1 MTRTHR
7 FSSHFPAG
15 LARRIPHIG
24 HTYTTRTRGPV
35 SGCCRLGVLAML
47 CVALA
52 GCADGNSGAAD
63 DLAAGRTTS
72 SRGES
77 TRRTFDPDEA
87 ADLFRAAAAGA
98 DPAGR
103 RDAWSIVLAAFS
115 GEDQQRDAEL
125 VLAAVGDIGL
135 AGANLETRRDNTVLT
150 FGAYEDPDDPEAARD
165 LRRIRQITLDGRT
178 PFAGAFLAP
187 PTAEAGTGRTPEY
200 DLRYAKALHN
210 PGALD
215 TPEIAVYARADRRR
229 PRRDGLEQFRAAAE
243 EAVRS
248 LRAEG
253 EPAFFYH
260 GPNRSSVTLGLFN
273 GDDHDP
279 ETPQFESTRL
289 RMSRDRHPTLLLNGA
304 GLRETVRTSSGTAT
318 RLKPTYLV
326 GVPDPD

>member
-15 LARRIPHIG
+15 LARPIPQIG
-24 HTYTTRTRGPV
+24 HTYTPRTHNPVRGWRCV
-35 SGCCRLGVLAML
+35 GVLAV
-47 CVALA
+47 CIVALA
-52 GCADGNSGAAD
+52 GCADGNSGSAD
-63 DLAAGRTTS
+63 DLAGAGDAR
-72 SRGES
+72 RGGET

-98 DPAGR
+98 DQTGR
-103 RDAWSIVLAAFS
+103 RDAWTIVLATFS
-115 GEDQQRDAEL
+115 GESQQRDAEL
-125 VLAAVGDIGL
+125 VLAALGDMGL
-135 AGANLETRRDNTVLT
+135 AGSSLETRRDNTVLT
-150 FGAYEDPDDPEAARD
+150 FGAYEDPDDPKAARD
-165 LRRIRQITLDGRT
+165 LRRVRQIALDGRT
-178 PFAGAFLAP
+178 PFSGAFLAP
-187 PTAEAGTGRTPEY
+187 PNAEAGSGRMPEY

-210 PGALD
+210 PGALY
-215 TPEIAVYARADRRR
+215 TLEIAVYARSDRRR
-229 PRRDGLEQFRAAAE
+229 PSQEELTQFRSAAE

-260 GPNRSSVTLGLFN
+260 GPNRSSVTLGLYN
-273 GDDHDP
+273 ADDHDP
-279 ETPQFESTRL
+279 ETPQLESVRL
-289 RMSRDRHPTLLLNGA
+289 RLARERHPTLLLNGA